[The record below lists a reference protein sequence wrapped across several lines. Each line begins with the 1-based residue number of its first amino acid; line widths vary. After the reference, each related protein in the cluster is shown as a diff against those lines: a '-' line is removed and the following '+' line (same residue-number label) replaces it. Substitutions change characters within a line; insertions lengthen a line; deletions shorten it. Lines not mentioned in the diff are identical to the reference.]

1 MRLLKKKLEEIGSI
15 GMKKELV
22 LSNKNSPLSIR
33 KQCELMNIS
42 RSSLYYKPLGEKP
55 ENLEIMK
62 IMDKHILEEPTA
74 GVLTMQSML
83 LDQGI
88 KAGYE
93 RVRRLMRKANI
104 RAIYPRRHLTVLGE
118 KKYVYPYL
126 LKGLEIN
133 RANQVWEIDITYIPM
148 KKGFMYLTAIIDVY
162 SRAIMAW
169 GLSNTLDAQA
179 SLEVVKQAIKT
190 HGRPEILNSDQG
202 SQFTCLQYVE
212 LLKKE
217 NIKIS
222 MDGKGRALDN
232 IYIERFWR
240 TIKYQHIY
248 LNPAEDGITL
258 YRGIK
263 KWVERYHNRNH
274 QGINQKPIEKYKNA
288 A

>member
-1 MRLLKKKLEEIGSI
+1 
-15 GMKKELV
+15 MKKEL
-22 LSNKNSPLSIR
+22 LSQSKDRSLSLR
-33 KQCELMNIS
+33 KQCELIGIS
-42 RSSLYYKPLGEKP
+42 RSSFYYKPLGEKP
-55 ENLEIMK
+55 ENLEIMQ

-83 LDQGI
+83 SDKGI

-104 RAIYPRRHLTVLGE
+104 RPIYPRRHLTVLGE
-118 KKYVYPYL
+118 KKYIHPYL
-126 LKGLEIN
+126 LKGLEIK

-148 KKGFMYLTAIIDVY
+148 EKGFMYLTAIIDVY

-190 HGRPEILNSDQG
+190 KGRPEILNSDQG
-202 SQFTCLQYVE
+202 CQFTCLQYVN

-263 KWVERYHNRNH
+263 KWLDRYHNKNH
-274 QGINQKPIEKYKNA
+274 QGINEKPINKYKNA